1 MDVERKT
8 SEVDLVTEID
18 RETQRRIVA
27 AIREA
32 FPGDEIVSEEGDER
46 ETVSE
51 EGYAWIIDPID
62 GTQNYTR
69 GTRAWVT
76 SVAVVEDGRP
86 VASVNAAPALGNTYV
101 ANEGSVRRDGD
112 AVAVNETADP
122 AASLIASTLRL
133 RDEESVIAEFGEL
146 RRTESAQLT
155 LSMVAD
161 GALDAT
167 VGLSDAPNSWD
178 TVAGIGSGGRRP
190 PKHRFPSLGRRFAD
204 VAAPVVR
211 GDADARQGEVDSDE
225 ERVVHFPNLF
235 PPPASKL
242 RSPRPSGAIRSAE
255 SNSVD
260 RSASN
265 LTGPKRNRRPTR
277 WM

>member
-1 MDVERKT
+1 MTNREQTARSAAATGADYAYDRFRTDVDVERKT

-18 RETQRRIVA
+18 RETQRRTVA

-32 FPGDEIVSEEGDER
+32 FPDDEIVAEEGDER
-46 ETVSE
+46 ETVPE

-86 VASVNAAPALGNTYV
+86 VASVNAAPALGDTYV
-101 ANEGSVRRDGD
+101 ANEGSVHRDGD
-112 AVAVNETADP
+112 AMAVSETTDP
-122 AASLIASTLRL
+122 AASLVASTLRL
-133 RDEESVIAEFGEL
+133 RDEESAAVGALAESVVADFGEL
-146 RRTESAQLT
+146 RRTGSAQLT

-178 TVAGIGSGGRRP
+178 TVAGIHHVREAGGTVTDVEGDRWEPGASGLVASNGEFHDEVLSAARR
-190 PKHRFPSLGRRFAD
+190 A
-204 VAAPVVR
+204 V
-211 GDADARQGEVDSDE
+211 
-225 ERVVHFPNLF
+225 ERV
-235 PPPASKL
+235 
-242 RSPRPSGAIRSAE
+242 E
-255 SNSVD
+255 
-260 RSASN
+260 
-265 LTGPKRNRRPTR
+265 
-277 WM
+277 